1 MCIRNETLMSHVCA
15 TASLVT
21 APLNLRTG
29 AAILETAAH
38 LLAEHDASMSEIA
51 AAAGVGRATLYR
63 HYPTREA
70 LLAALAAQALDE
82 IAERVA
88 DAGLEHATVAEG
100 IERLARVLLTVADRY
115 VVLVRERVK
124 PDKDDS
130 DERLAG
136 RSATCS
142 NEASAKAS
150 CARTSPAEAQLQLFA
165 SSITGALHNNLQREL
180 GIEQT
185 AATLT
190 SFFLDG
196 ARSGPAGSER

>member
-1 MCIRNETLMSHVCA
+1 M
-15 TASLVT
+15 T

-51 AAAGVGRATLYR
+51 TAAGVGRATLYR
-63 HYPTREA
+63 YYPTREA

-88 DAGLEHATVAEG
+88 DAGIEHATVAEG
-100 IERLARVLLTVADRY
+100 IERLARVLLTVGDRY

-130 DERLAG
+130 DERLGKPLRYLFERGIREGAL
-136 RSATCS
+136 
-142 NEASAKAS
+142 
-150 CARTSPAEAQLQLFA
+150 RTDLTAEAQLQLFA
-165 SSITGALHNNLQREL
+165 SSITGALHNSLQREL

-196 ARSGPAGSER
+196 ARSGLTRPER

>member
-1 MCIRNETLMSHVCA
+1 M
-15 TASLVT
+15 T
-21 APLNLRTG
+21 APPNLRTG
-29 AAILETAAH
+29 AAILQTAAR

-63 HYPTREA
+63 YYPTREQ
-70 LLAALAAQALDE
+70 LLAAIAAQALDE
-82 IAERVA
+82 IAERIA
-88 DAGLEHATVAEG
+88 DANLEQASVAEG
-100 IERLARVLLTVADRY
+100 IERLARALLTVADRY

-130 DERLAG
+130 DKRLGKPLRDLFERGIREGVLRSDLA
-136 RSATCS
+136 
-142 NEASAKAS
+142 
-150 CARTSPAEAQLQLFA
+150 AEAQLQLFA
-165 SSITGALHNNLQREL
+165 SSITAALHNNLQREL

-196 ARSGPAGSER
+196 ARSRPAGSER